1 MEIIQERFDVD
12 GSTEKSSFWHFKP
25 NCADKKAI
33 VSISNENFQ
42 LSAAAGILRHVCAQA
57 FKLIMTK
64 GSKF

>member
-1 MEIIQERFDVD
+1 MDQP
-12 GSTEKSSFWHFKP
+12 KSRHFGILNQTVP
-25 NCADKKAI
+25 TKKAI